1 VSALMSWLDELDE
14 ALIEDALSADAE
26 QRLEALLE
34 QGVTLLAAPSP
45 AEAAPVDSQVVD
57 RVQRRLQVIADEVGR
72 ELDAVRC
79 ARREL
84 TRARRAHAGYRA
96 AGAP

>member
-14 ALIEDALSADAE
+14 ALIGDAPSADAE
-26 QRLEALLE
+26 QRLEALID
-34 QGVTLLAAPSP
+34 QGVTLLAEPSP
-45 AEAAPVDSQVVD
+45 AETAPIDSQVID
-57 RVQRRLQVIADEVGR
+57 RVQRRLRLIADEVGR
-72 ELDAVRC
+72 ELDTVRC

-84 TRARRAHAGYRA
+84 SRAHRAHAGYRA